1 MAKTKP
7 EHDESYKQIYTHARV
22 VEDLLK
28 GFIHEDWIDRL
39 DYSTLQKVNG
49 SYVSDDLKDRSDGVV
64 WRVKMKGGKRWLYVY
79 LLLEFQRRN
88 DPWMALRI
96 LVYVGLLYQDLIKSG
111 VVGKKKGQ
119 LRKLPPVFP
128 MVIYNGKNNWTAVRE
143 VYDLI
148 EPVPGILA
156 DYLPKQKYWLLDE
169 VRTGEEE
176 LPTGNNM
183 AAEIV
188 RLENS
193 PDPESMQRVIARL
206 TKELA
211 DEKYDTLGRAL
222 TVWIKR
228 VLMRKKLTN
237 DDDVVE
243 INELDEVNTML
254 EERIEQWTHK
264 LRQEGMLEG
273 EAAILERLLKKRFG
287 SLNETIVQKLRTAT
301 QEQLETWTDRILD
314 AMRIEDVFSTH

>member
-49 SYVSDDLKDRSDGVV
+49 SYVSDDLKDRSDDVV